1 MFSDGDE
8 CIIYYEVIDLFED
21 YLRMKGLSIVSFSK
35 QTGIPISTLRNLNKI
50 RYDKW
55 KIRYLEV
62 LSNVLNKNIQEIIE
76 ELKNMGKNVVF
87 ADSVLDGK
95 YDIENRRYIGSK
107 NKLIAWIKSLIIE
120 ETEGTSFLD
129 LFAGTGVVSK
139 NMLDLYNSFIIN
151 DFLYSNE
158 VIYKAFFSTEPFN
171 KDIIKIKE
179 QKYQKLTVCDEN
191 YFSKNYGGKFFS
203 NNDATVIGEIR
214 EDIEKDKSLSDRE
227 KSILLA
233 SLVYSCDK
241 VANTVGHYDAYRKKI
256 QIEDRFKFELIKPI
270 DTTGKDI
277 FIHRVD
283 ANELVKK
290 IKADVV
296 FIDPPYNSRQYS
308 RFYHLLENLVKWTK
322 PELEGVAM
330 KPPVE
335 NMSEY
340 SKTKAPEKF
349 DELIQNIDAKYIVVT
364 YNNTYASK
372 SNSSKNKI
380 THDQIINSLSKVG
393 STRQFE
399 QDYQFFNAGK
409 TDLKD
414 HKEFVFITKVGI
426 FNEK

>member
-1 MFSDGDE
+1 M
-8 CIIYYEVIDLFED
+8 FED

-55 KIRYLEV
+55 KIRYLEE
-62 LSNVLNKNIQEIIE
+62 LSNVLNKTIQEIIE
-76 ELKNMGKNVVF
+76 ELKNMGDSVVF
-87 ADSVLDGK
+87 AGSVLDGK

-107 NKLIAWIKSLIIE
+107 NKLITWIKSLIVE
-120 ETEGTSFLD
+120 ETEGSSFLD

-139 NMLDLYNSFIIN
+139 NMLDLYDTFIIN

-171 KDIIKIKE
+171 RNVIKNKE
-179 QKYQKLTVCDEN
+179 KNYQKLMVGNEN

-203 NNDATVIGEIR
+203 NNDAIVIGEIR
-214 EDIEKDKSLSDRE
+214 EDIDKDKSLSDRE

-233 SLVYSCDK
+233 SLIYSCDK

-256 QIEDRFKFELIKPI
+256 QIKDRFKFELIKPI
-270 DTTGKDI
+270 DTTGKNV

-322 PELEGVAM
+322 PELEGIAM

-372 SNSSKNKI
+372 SISSKNKI
-380 THDQIINSLSKVG
+380 THDQIISSLSKVG

-399 QDYQFFNAGK
+399 QAHQFFNAGK
-409 TDLKD
+409 TDLKN
-414 HKEFVFITKVGI
+414 HKEFVFITKVGS
-426 FNEK
+426 FNDK

>member
-1 MFSDGDE
+1 M
-8 CIIYYEVIDLFED
+8 FED

-55 KIRYLEV
+55 KIRYLEE
-62 LSNVLNKNIQEIIE
+62 LSNVLNKTIQEIIE
-76 ELKNMGKNVVF
+76 ELKNMGDSVAF
-87 ADSVLDGK
+87 SGSVLDGK

-107 NKLIAWIKSLIIE
+107 NKLITWIKSLIVE
-120 ETEGTSFLD
+120 ETEGSSFLD

-139 NMLDLYNSFIIN
+139 NVLDLYDTFIIN

-171 KDIIKIKE
+171 KNAIKNKE
-179 QKYQKLTVCDEN
+179 KNYQKLMVGNEN

-203 NNDATVIGEIR
+203 NNDAIVIGEIR
-214 EDIEKDKSLSDRE
+214 EDIDKDKSLSNRE

-233 SLVYSCDK
+233 SLIYSCDK

-256 QIEDRFKFELIKPI
+256 QIKDRFKFELIKPI
-270 DTTGKDI
+270 DTTGKNV

-322 PELEGVAM
+322 PELEGIAM

-372 SNSSKNKI
+372 SISSKNKI
-380 THDQIINSLSKVG
+380 THDQIISSLSKVG

-399 QDYQFFNAGK
+399 QAHQFFNAGK
-409 TDLKD
+409 TDLKN
-414 HKEFVFITKVGI
+414 HKEFVFITKVGS
-426 FNEK
+426 FNDK

>member
-1 MFSDGDE
+1 M
-8 CIIYYEVIDLFED
+8 FED

-35 QTGIPISTLRNLNKI
+35 QTGIPISTLRNLNRI

-55 KIRYLEV
+55 KIRYLEE
-62 LSNVLNKNIQEIIE
+62 LSNVLNKTIQEIIE
-76 ELKNMGKNVVF
+76 EVKNMGDNVVF
-87 ADSVLDGK
+87 AGSVLDGK

-107 NKLIAWIKSLIIE
+107 NKLITWIKSLIVE
-120 ETEGTSFLD
+120 ETEGSSFLD

-139 NMLDLYNSFIIN
+139 NMLDLYDTFIIN

-158 VIYKAFFSTEPFN
+158 VIYKAFFSTEPFDKNVIKN
-171 KDIIKIKE
+171 KEKN
-179 QKYQKLTVCDEN
+179 YQKLMVGNEN

-203 NNDATVIGEIR
+203 NNDAIVIGEIR
-214 EDIEKDKSLSDRE
+214 EDIDKDKSLSNRE

-233 SLVYSCDK
+233 SLLYSCDK

-256 QIEDRFKFELIKPI
+256 QIKDRFKFELIKPI
-270 DTTGKDI
+270 DTIGKNV

-322 PELEGVAM
+322 PELEGIAM

-372 SNSSKNKI
+372 SISSKNKI
-380 THDQIINSLSKVG
+380 THDQIISSLSKVG

-399 QDYQFFNAGK
+399 QAHQFFNAGK

-414 HKEFVFITKVGI
+414 HKEFVFITKVGS
-426 FNEK
+426 FNDK

>member
-1 MFSDGDE
+1 M
-8 CIIYYEVIDLFED
+8 IDMFED

-76 ELKNMGKNVVF
+76 ELKNMSKNVVF

-107 NKLIAWIKSLIIE
+107 NKLITWIKSLIIE

-171 KDIIKIKE
+171 KDIIKNKE
-179 QKYQKLTVCDEN
+179 KKYQKLMVCNEN

-277 FIHRVD
+277 FIQRED

-364 YNNTYASK
+364 YNNTYSSK

-393 STRQFE
+393 STQQFE
-399 QDYQFFNAGK
+399 QEYQFFNAGK

>member
-1 MFSDGDE
+1 MFD
-8 CIIYYEVIDLFED
+8 D
-21 YLRMKGLSIVSFSK
+21 YLRKNGLSIVAFSK

-55 KIRYLEV
+55 KIRYLEA
-62 LSNVLNKNIQEIIE
+62 LSNVLNKTIQEIIE
-76 ELKNMGKNVVF
+76 ELKKMGNNVSF
-87 ADSVLDGK
+87 ADSILDGK

-107 NKLIAWIKSLIIE
+107 NKLIKWIKSLIVE
-120 ETEGTSFLD
+120 ETEGSSFLD

-139 NMLDLYNSFIIN
+139 NMLDLYNTFIIN

-158 VIYKAFFSTEPFN
+158 VIYKAFFSTESFN
-171 KDIIKIKE
+171 KDIIKNKE
-179 QKYQKLTVCDEN
+179 NKYQKLKVCNGN
-191 YFSKNYGGKFFS
+191 YFSQNYGGKFFS
-203 NNDATVIGEIR
+203 NNDARVIGEIR
-214 EDIEKDKSLSDRE
+214 EDIDKDKSLSDRE

-270 DTTGKDI
+270 DTNGKDV

-372 SNSSKNKI
+372 SSSSKNKI

-399 QDYQFFNAGK
+399 QEYQFFNAGK

-414 HKEFVFITKVGI
+414 HKEFVFITKVGN

>member
-1 MFSDGDE
+1 M
-8 CIIYYEVIDLFED
+8 FED

-55 KIRYLEV
+55 KIRYLEE
-62 LSNVLNKNIQEIIE
+62 LSNVLNKTIQEIIE
-76 ELKNMGKNVVF
+76 ELKNMGDSVVF
-87 ADSVLDGK
+87 AGSVLDGK

-107 NKLIAWIKSLIIE
+107 NKLITWIKSLIVE
-120 ETEGTSFLD
+120 ETEGSSFLD

-139 NMLDLYNSFIIN
+139 NMLDLYDTFIIN

-171 KDIIKIKE
+171 KNVIKNKE
-179 QKYQKLTVCDEN
+179 KNYQKLMVGNEN

-203 NNDATVIGEIR
+203 NNDAIVIGEIR
-214 EDIEKDKSLSDRE
+214 EDIDKDKSLSDRE

-233 SLVYSCDK
+233 SLIYSCDK

-256 QIEDRFKFELIKPI
+256 QIKDRFKFELIKPI
-270 DTTGKDI
+270 DTTGKNV

-322 PELEGVAM
+322 PELEGIAM

-372 SNSSKNKI
+372 SISSKNKI
-380 THDQIINSLSKVG
+380 THDQIISSLSKVG

-399 QDYQFFNAGK
+399 QAHQFFNAGK
-409 TDLKD
+409 TDLKN
-414 HKEFVFITKVGI
+414 HKEFVFITKVGS
-426 FNEK
+426 FNDK

>member
-1 MFSDGDE
+1 M
-8 CIIYYEVIDLFED
+8 FED

-55 KIRYLEV
+55 KIRYLEE
-62 LSNVLNKNIQEIIE
+62 LSNVLNKTIQEIIE
-76 ELKNMGKNVVF
+76 ELKNMGDSVVF
-87 ADSVLDGK
+87 AGSVLDGK

-107 NKLIAWIKSLIIE
+107 NKLITWIKSLIVE
-120 ETEGTSFLD
+120 ETEGSSFLD

-139 NMLDLYNSFIIN
+139 NMLDLYDTFIIN

-171 KDIIKIKE
+171 KNVIKNKE
-179 QKYQKLTVCDEN
+179 KNYQKLMVGNEN

-203 NNDATVIGEIR
+203 NNDAIVIGEIR
-214 EDIEKDKSLSDRE
+214 EDIDKDKSLSDRE

-233 SLVYSCDK
+233 SLIYSCDK
-241 VANTVGHYDAYRKKI
+241 VANTVGHYDAYRKKT
-256 QIEDRFKFELIKPI
+256 QIKDRFKFELIKPI
-270 DTTGKDI
+270 DTTGKNV
-277 FIHRVD
+277 FIHRLD

-322 PELEGVAM
+322 PELEGIAM

-372 SNSSKNKI
+372 SISSKNKI
-380 THDQIINSLSKVG
+380 THDQIISSLSKVG

-399 QDYQFFNAGK
+399 QAHQFFNAGK

-414 HKEFVFITKVGI
+414 HKEFVFITKVGS
-426 FNEK
+426 FNDK

>member
-1 MFSDGDE
+1 M
-8 CIIYYEVIDLFED
+8 FED

-55 KIRYLEV
+55 KIRYLEE
-62 LSNVLNKNIQEIIE
+62 LSNVLNKTIQEIIE
-76 ELKNMGKNVVF
+76 ELKNMGDSVAF
-87 ADSVLDGK
+87 SGSVLDGK

-107 NKLIAWIKSLIIE
+107 NKLITWIKSLIVE
-120 ETEGTSFLD
+120 ETEGSSFLD

-139 NMLDLYNSFIIN
+139 NMLDLYDTFIIN

-171 KDIIKIKE
+171 KNVIKNKE
-179 QKYQKLTVCDEN
+179 KNYQKLMVGNEN

-203 NNDATVIGEIR
+203 NNDAIVIGEIR
-214 EDIEKDKSLSDRE
+214 EDIDKDKSLSNRE

-233 SLVYSCDK
+233 SLIYSCDK

-256 QIEDRFKFELIKPI
+256 QIKDRFKFELIKPI
-270 DTTGKDI
+270 DTTGKNV

-308 RFYHLLENLVKWTK
+308 RFYHLLE
-322 PELEGVAM
+322 GIAM

-372 SNSSKNKI
+372 SISSKNKI
-380 THDQIINSLSKVG
+380 THDQIISSLSKVG

-399 QDYQFFNAGK
+399 QAHQFFNAGK
-409 TDLKD
+409 TDLKN
-414 HKEFVFITKVGI
+414 HKEFVFITKVGS
-426 FNEK
+426 FNDK

>member
-1 MFSDGDE
+1 MFFDGEE
-8 CIIYYEVIDLFED
+8 CIIYHEVIDMFED

-76 ELKNMGKNVVF
+76 ELKNMSKNVVF

-107 NKLIAWIKSLIIE
+107 NKLITWIKSLIIE

-171 KDIIKIKE
+171 KDIIKNKE
-179 QKYQKLTVCDEN
+179 KKYQKLMVCNEN

-277 FIHRVD
+277 FIQRED

-322 PELEGVAM
+322 PDLEGVAM

-364 YNNTYASK
+364 YNNTYSSK

-393 STRQFE
+393 STQQFE
-399 QDYQFFNAGK
+399 QEYQFFNAGK